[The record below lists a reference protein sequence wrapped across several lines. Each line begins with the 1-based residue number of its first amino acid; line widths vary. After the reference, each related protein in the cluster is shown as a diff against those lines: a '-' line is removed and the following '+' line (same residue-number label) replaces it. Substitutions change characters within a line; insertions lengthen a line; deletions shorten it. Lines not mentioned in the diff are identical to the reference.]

1 MLFVGN
7 PKPHKNLHRLIEA
20 YAGLVRARGKAA
32 VPPLLLAGGRCE
44 EHEEA
49 ALRARTRRLG
59 IDDRVQFLGFVTAVE
74 LAHLY
79 RSASMLVFPTLAE
92 GFGLPIAE
100 AMACGTPVVVSDRPV
115 HREIAGEAGE
125 LVDPLAPA
133 AIAAGI
139 ARLLDDRDLAARRG
153 AAGIRLAARFSWRE
167 TALRTRAIYDGVLA
181 GADRPRRRR
190 LA

>member
-1 MLFVGN
+1 M
-7 PKPHKNLHRLIEA
+7 
-20 YAGLVRARGKAA
+20 
-32 VPPLLLAGGRCE
+32 PPLLLAGGGRE
-44 EHEEA
+44 EREEA
-49 ALRARTRRLG
+49 ALRARTRHLG
-59 IDDRVQFLGFVTAVE
+59 LSDRVHFLGFVSGAE
-74 LAHLY
+74 LAELY

-125 LVDPLAPA
+125 LVDPLDPA

-139 ARLLDDRDLAARRG
+139 ARLLDDRDLAALRG
-153 AAGIRLAARFSWRE
+153 AVGLRLAARFSWRE

-181 GADRPRRRR
+181 GAGRRRAR
-190 LA
+190 GLA